1 MNAIAM
7 DTHYRILDY
16 FNGQQDIENKIIRT
30 VGDAAERFN
39 EDALRIIRGLRFQA
53 QLGFML
59 EESTYLGMKSHIAS
73 IEHLSIERII
83 VELKNYLLESISLK
97 VIII

>member
-30 VGDAAERFN
+30 VGDAERFN